1 MKWIIFT
8 QALLAFVT
16 SSACSLYLE
25 TFHSGI
31 WKVPE
36 DTDNTLNISLRFNAS
51 SETERDLETPHDL
64 GALLVVTVVPDE
76 DWKLYFVNSSAVFTG
91 QEVRDEVVKNITFS
105 GYYWGLT
112 QLSFYLT
119 RNDLDSDFKNR
130 TLLRDDLQ
138 VVIDRRSKVVDNIF
152 IAVASVFVLFNNINM
167 GAQLDIKL
175 IWGVLK
181 KPVGPICGLLSQF
194 ICMPT
199 VTWIMGSLLFTDTL
213 QRLGLF
219 TYGCCPGGTSSNF
232 WTLMFNGDLNLSI
245 TMTTVSF
252 VAAMGMM
259 PLWMF
264 TLGSRLMDG
273 EDTIVIPFSNLAISL
288 LALSLPICVGIIVR
302 LKRPAWADNG
312 KKILKPCI
320 LFVLIFFLTAGI
332 YNSYKV
338 FMLMNWHMILA
349 GVFVVITG
357 YTFGALF
364 AKVMCLERPQV
375 IAVSIE
381 TAMQNTGVAAILLKL
396 SLESPFSDL
405 ASIPIFATFF
415 VTGPPLFF
423 VYFSCKMIKRLR
435 NHFGFGDAE
444 KDPQVERPDSPET
457 ASFLPRDEGTAKDEG
472 KRDNCS
478 KREEDEDSIC
488 SIKEENKNAIC
499 TIREEN
505 EEVMCSTKEENRDAM
520 CILVEGNEDTVCIKE
535 ENKDAICTVSEENED
550 SICSIKEENG
560 DSICTIQEEN
570 EDSICSIKEENED
583 TKCTIKEDSTKGEDE
598 EDIGGAKADDRE
610 DNQTI
615 ITTNMEDNSNKNDEH
630 VEDDQR

>member
-423 VYFSCKMIKRLR
+423 VYFSHKMIKRLR
-435 NHFGFGDAE
+435 NQFGFGDAE

-570 EDSICSIKEENED
+570 EGSICSIKEENED

-598 EDIGGAKADDRE
+598 EDSGGAKADDRE